1 LTADHDP
8 HTVAQTLASAWQRLR
23 VQDIEPAAVL
33 QLGAGIHITG
43 GNGLEGRGGTL
54 MNSSAALECAD
65 TRNRGSTIRTG
76 KLAVNFEKR
85 LVTVDG
91 DPVHLTPKEYEIL
104 ELLSMHKGTTLTKE
118 MILNHLYGG
127 VDEPKLKIIDVFVC
141 KLRKKLAHAIGGHH
155 YIETVWGRG
164 YILQDPAIR
173 SARTAAGIDWEG
185 AVGPA
190 VIG

>member
-1 LTADHDP
+1 
-8 HTVAQTLASAWQRLR
+8 
-23 VQDIEPAAVL
+23 
-33 QLGAGIHITG
+33 
-43 GNGLEGRGGTL
+43 
-54 MNSSAALECAD
+54 
-65 TRNRGSTIRTG
+65 
-76 KLAVNFEKR
+76 VNFEKR

-141 KLRKKLAHAIGGHH
+141 KLRKKLAQAIGGHH
-155 YIETVWGRG
+155 YIETKWGRG
-164 YILQDPAIR
+164 YILQDPAIG
-173 SARTAAGIDWEG
+173 SARTAVGIDWEG